1 MNRSRSLR
9 SSKFGG
15 QQAPAKK
22 FSFASLRGA
31 NKKNDLSNAM
41 YQLIKTENAVV
52 GAYETAASSM
62 HSVAHQLSA
71 WGGDSEDDHISD
83 VSDKLGVIMSE
94 IADVEENYAAELE
107 DSRLTLKQ
115 IRNTEA
121 SVQPSR
127 DHREK
132 LVDQIYALKHK
143 EPQSPKLVDLEL
155 ALVRAEAENLVAEA
169 QLTNIQR
176 HALKE
181 TYLLHFAALIER
193 AEKDLILADHGRR
206 ILEYLDDTPVV
217 PGDAPAAYTHE
228 SRAKQVLLDCEEE
241 LKQYQPKSYDG
252 NLARVAINGLPE
264 NDVEYDNAS
273 IYEGTRSHHHQS
285 IQPENSGTTSA
296 PLVST
301 IKGGQF
307 SSSQQGERAPI
318 AQATDGIAVANDDEH
333 TVGPNLGNELVEEAE
348 EDSK

>member
-22 FSFASLRGA
+22 FSFSSLRGA
-31 NKKNDLSNAM
+31 SKKNELSNAM
-41 YQLIKTENAVV
+41 YMLIKTENAVV
-52 GAYETAASSM
+52 SAYEGAAASM

-83 VSDKLGVIMSE
+83 ISDKLGVLLSE
-94 IADVEENYAAELE
+94 VADVEENYAAELE
-107 DSRLTLKQ
+107 ESRLTLKS

-127 DHREK
+127 DNREK
-132 LVDQIYALKHK
+132 LMDQIHHLKHK
-143 EPQSPKLVDLEL
+143 DPQSPKLVDLEL

-176 HALKE
+176 HGLKE
-181 TYLLHFAALIER
+181 TYLQHFAALIER
-193 AEKDLILADHGRR
+193 SEKNLILAEHGRQ

-217 PGDAPAAYTHE
+217 PGDAPAQYTHE
-228 SRAKQVLLDCEEE
+228 QDAKQILLNCEEE
-241 LKQYQPKSYDG
+241 LKQYRPKHYDG
-252 NLARVAINGLPE
+252 GLSRVAANGLPE
-264 NDVEYDNAS
+264 NDTEYENAS
-273 IYEGTRSHHHQS
+273 IYEGTRSHHQS
-285 IQPENSGTTSA
+285 TTFTETGATTSA

-301 IKGGQF
+301 VKNGQF
-307 SSSQQGERAPI
+307 SSQQDGSRAPI
-318 AQATDGIAVANDDEH
+318 AQVTDGIAVSKDTEH
-333 TVGPNLGNELVEEAE
+333 TIGPNLGNGIVEDAE
-348 EDSK
+348 R

>member
-1 MNRSRSLR
+1 
-9 SSKFGG
+9 
-15 QQAPAKK
+15 
-22 FSFASLRGA
+22 
-31 NKKNDLSNAM
+31 
-41 YQLIKTENAVV
+41 
-52 GAYETAASSM
+52 M

-83 VSDKLGVIMSE
+83 ISDKLGVIISE
-94 IADVEENYAAELE
+94 IADVEDNYSAELE
-107 DSRLTLKQ
+107 DSRITLKS
-115 IRNTEA
+115 IRNTES

-132 LVDQIYALKHK
+132 LISQIHMLKHK

-193 AEKDLILADHGRR
+193 SEKTLILADHGRR
-206 ILEYLDDTPVV
+206 ILEFLDDTPVV

-228 SRAKQVLLDCEEE
+228 ARAKQVLLDCEEE

-252 NLARVAINGLPE
+252 NLARVALNGLPE
-264 NDVEYDNAS
+264 NDVEYENGS
-273 IYEGTRSHHHQS
+273 IYDGTRSHHQS
-285 IQPENSGTTSA
+285 LQPESGTTTSA

-307 SSSQQGERAPI
+307 SSAEQSQRAPI
-318 AQATDGIAVANDDEH
+318 AQATDGIEIAQDDEH
-333 TVGPNLGNELVEEAE
+333 TVGPNLGEALVEETE
-348 EDSK
+348 EDNK